1 VEVVFGNILQQC
13 KCKTGFKITS
23 FQKNFFTNFSFQRHK
38 NSSKS
43 GKDMST
49 GWQTADG
56 PKFDTPRNE
65 EQGRPGVQRI
75 KEICDA
81 VAEKGLGEVQR
92 KLIEKSGDWKSEQ
105 ISEVNEQAH
114 THTHTHSFTQGVSES
129 LYKPSE

>member
-1 VEVVFGNILQQC
+1 
-13 KCKTGFKITS
+13 
-23 FQKNFFTNFSFQRHK
+23 
-38 NSSKS
+38 
-43 GKDMST
+43 MST
-49 GWQTADG
+49 GLQTADG

-81 VAEKGLGEVQR
+81 VAEKGLGEVQG

-114 THTHTHSFTQGVSES
+114 THTHTLSRRVFLKVSTNLRSNFCIATKYINFIGTSVREHFFCD
-129 LYKPSE
+129 LIGQQ